1 MKVIRNAVWIWFG
14 VLLILNVIPLGND
27 VNKSLSGN
35 EIWGFRFDYLLHSVM
50 ILGFAWIEVLKR
62 VLGFSGFG
70 VWKFGVLVM
79 VASIG
84 MELIQLLI
92 PWRSFNP
99 VDLAYNLVGALLG
112 MVAVLMVNG
121 ERGRVKSIEN

>member
-35 EIWGFRFDYLLHSVM
+35 EIWGFRVDYLLHSVM

-84 MELIQLLI
+84 MEFIQLLI

-99 VDLAYNLVGALLG
+99 VDLAYNLVGAVLG

>member
-1 MKVIRNAVWIWFG
+1 MKVIRNAVWVWFV

-50 ILGFAWIEVLKR
+50 ILGFAWIEVFKR
-62 VLGFSGFG
+62 VLGISGFG
-70 VWKFGVLVM
+70 VLKFCVLAFGSAV
-79 VASIG
+79 G
-84 MELIQLLI
+84 LELLQIAT

-99 VDLAYNLVGALLG
+99 VDMVYNLLGALLG
-112 MVAVLMVNG
+112 MVTVIMVKG
-121 ERGRVKSIEN
+121 ER